1 MEQENREAER
11 EKLDH
16 EILLREKAAD
26 EHRSK
31 RLRQHAKTPAEVEAL
46 STPIP
51 PAQPHLS
58 PTPATPVHEATP
70 VEDSPLYTDLG
81 ESLLF
86 WPKLMVMYFQYPTF
100 LPPNSEVDFGV
111 ENCIML
117 KAVTCLPCA
126 SVKFANFDTK
136 ISTSHT
142 SLCNPRH
149 LCLHHFNG
157 QPYQLFCGRLIVM
170 S

>member
-1 MEQENREAER
+1 MAVANMRKAEAMSDHAAMSLFRMPIEDVDDEAREYFKLRRKLELERIKRRMEQENREAER

-70 VEDSPLYTDLG
+70 VEDSPVHTYLG

-86 WPKLMVMYFQYPTF
+86 WPKNF
-100 LPPNSEVDFGV
+100 LN
-111 ENCIML
+111 NL
-117 KAVTCLPCA
+117 L
-126 SVKFANFDTK
+126 
-136 ISTSHT
+136 
-142 SLCNPRH
+142 
-149 LCLHHFNG
+149 
-157 QPYQLFCGRLIVM
+157 
-170 S
+170 